1 MRSILRSST
10 ATSASG
16 FIDLGFCPFKCCKC
30 FRAACFTGK
39 GRETLALPPP
49 EPTQRVTYHP
59 YSAPLHRIKTDN
71 MLPMQLLTP
80 FQVKTDAVDLHT
92 S

>member
-1 MRSILRSST
+1 MLSQWT
-10 ATSASG
+10 AYALSPRCVASH
-16 FIDLGFCPFKCCKC
+16 
-30 FRAACFTGK
+30 AGK
-39 GRETLALPPP
+39 GRQTLALPPP

-80 FQVKTDAVDLHT
+80 FQARSAVLPSLPRCMPHAGL
-92 S
+92 

>member
-1 MRSILRSST
+1 MARL
-10 ATSASG
+10 
-16 FIDLGFCPFKCCKC
+16 
-30 FRAACFTGK
+30 ACHAGK
-39 GRETLALPPP
+39 GRQTLALPPP

-80 FQVKTDAVDLHT
+80 FQARLPVNASQHHAFGRRFG
-92 S
+92 

>member
-1 MRSILRSST
+1 MRSVT
-10 ATSASG
+10 KHVASH
-16 FIDLGFCPFKCCKC
+16 
-30 FRAACFTGK
+30 AGK
-39 GRETLALPPP
+39 GRQTLALPPP

-80 FQVKTDAVDLHT
+80 FQARLPSVTPHREFRRCLVADCF
-92 S
+92 